1 MADDDSRRGDT
12 SVADADSTK
21 QSTNSSENPQVNT
34 LFLKLAN
41 LSKNPKIFWLF
52 A

>member
-21 QSTNSSENPQVNT
+21 QSTSSSDNPQVNI
-34 LFLKLAN
+34 LF
-41 LSKNPKIFWLF
+41 
-52 A
+52 